1 MGVRLEETSRPDH
14 RHGRSIEG
22 RISEITYHCQE
33 HDGMSMQYTTCHE
46 DTPCRGA
53 GDMMEAQIHEE
64 DTDGVS
70 MLCWGLCTYWSGTT
84 VPY

>member
-1 MGVRLEETSRPDH
+1 
-14 RHGRSIEG
+14 
-22 RISEITYHCQE
+22 
-33 HDGMSMQYTTCHE
+33 MSMQYTTCHE